1 MKTNNKNKFPA
12 EMWDKMQ
19 FILRNYY
26 DGTMHTALYYDGE
39 LDIDILKNA
48 YMYIIKTAK
57 ILRSTFHKSAIRSY
71 WTINEDYSP
80 EDFFYFIETDKPEEE
95 LDKFITQ
102 KIDEKSKIQFK
113 IALIRSNGKDIIGYI
128 VNHMCF
134 DGGDLRYFYLTT
146 AKLYNEY
153 IQTGSFQT
161 KIKDGSRS
169 SMQVYDIFNEEDRK
183 KALKLNSNVSS
194 VKNVASFPYTDAT
207 KEDRNRIVKEYIPKE
222 EFLAFKAKG
231 KENNASINDLFLT
244 AYIRTIYEMCN
255 MKESDP
261 LNISCMC
268 DLRRYMKDGQTY
280 GMTNLTGFMPSSVQN
295 IGNSFNETLAVVCKD
310 TQVQKEDKFL
320 GLYSIPLLNLAFNT
334 FIDSLASFCIKL
346 GYKNPIFSM
355 SNIGIIKPEQLIM
368 GDKTLVD
375 GWSTGA
381 VKYKPY
387 VQLAMTTF
395 DNSVTMTIASRMNEK
410 DAETAKKFLELVH
423 KNIKDYI
430 K

>member
-1 MKTNNKNKFPA
+1 MKTNTQERFPA

-19 FILRNYY
+19 YILRNYY
-26 DGTMHTALYYDGE
+26 DGTMHSAFYYDGT
-39 LDIDILKNA
+39 LDENLLKDI
-48 YMYIIKTAK
+48 YMYILKTAK
-57 ILRSTFHKSAIRSY
+57 ILRSTFHKSAIKSY
-71 WTINEDYSP
+71 WTVNEDYSP
-80 EDFFYFIETDKPEEE
+80 DDFFYLIETDDPEGE

-102 KIDEKSKIQFK
+102 KIDEKSKCQIK
-113 IALIRSNGKDIIGYI
+113 VALIRSNGKDILAYI
-128 VNHMCF
+128 INHMCF
-134 DGGDLRYFYLTT
+134 DGGDLRYTYLTT

-153 IQTGSFQT
+153 LEKGEFIT

-169 SMQVYDIFNEEDRK
+169 AMQVYDIFSEEDRK

-194 VKNVASFPYTDAT
+194 VKNVGFFPYVEAT

-244 AYIRTIYEMCN
+244 AYIRTIYAMCN
-255 MKESDP
+255 MKESDE
-261 LNISCMC
+261 LHISNMV

-280 GMTNLTGFMPSSVQN
+280 GLTNMTGYMPCGVKD
-295 IGNSFNETLAVVCKD
+295 IGSDFTSTLKVVCED
-310 TQVQKEDKFL
+310 TQIQKEDKFM

-334 FIDSLASFCIKL
+334 FIDCIASFCIKL
-346 GYKNPIFSM
+346 GYKNPIFGM
-355 SNIGIIKPEQLIM
+355 SNIGIIKPEQLVM
-368 GDKTLVD
+368 GDKNLVD
-375 GWSTGA
+375 AWSTGA

-410 DAETAKKFLELVH
+410 DAEIAKKFLEMVH
-423 KNIKDYI
+423 QNIKDYI

>member
-1 MKTNNKNKFPA
+1 
-12 EMWDKMQ
+12 
-19 FILRNYY
+19 
-26 DGTMHTALYYDGE
+26 
-39 LDIDILKNA
+39 
-48 YMYIIKTAK
+48 
-57 ILRSTFHKSAIRSY
+57 
-71 WTINEDYSP
+71 
-80 EDFFYFIETDKPEEE
+80 
-95 LDKFITQ
+95 
-102 KIDEKSKIQFK
+102 
-113 IALIRSNGKDIIGYI
+113 
-128 VNHMCF
+128 
-134 DGGDLRYFYLTT
+134 
-146 AKLYNEY
+146 
-153 IQTGSFQT
+153 
-161 KIKDGSRS
+161 
-169 SMQVYDIFNEEDRK
+169 
-183 KALKLNSNVSS
+183 
-194 VKNVASFPYTDAT
+194 
-207 KEDRNRIVKEYIPKE
+207 
-222 EFLAFKAKG
+222 
-231 KENNASINDLFLT
+231 
-244 AYIRTIYEMCN
+244 MCN

-355 SNIGIIKPEQLIM
+355 SNIGIIKPEQLGM
-368 GDKTLVD
+368 GDRTLID

-410 DAETAKKFLELVH
+410 DAKIAKKFLELVH